1 VCQVAT
7 VKRTVAVRRLLLMM
21 VIHGCDCNAM
31 AVPGSGNRPF
41 RPALKGDISP
51 RPSNGDFG
59 GLPNRVSTSE
69 LSTHPRIRAILS
81 RYLFVSSY
89 DTTVD
94 PHPRVC
100 MPKCMSLL
108 LWRARTVLPPSLQV
122 GARGVARHPEPR
134 TGNLKIVPV
143 DFHHLYSSRL
153 DTSLYGCTFSFHFP
167 K

>member
-1 VCQVAT
+1 
-7 VKRTVAVRRLLLMM
+7 VRRLPMM

-59 GLPNRVSTSE
+59 GFLAECLALE
-69 LSTHPRIRAILS
+69 LSRIRTILS

-89 DTTVD
+89 DTTTVD

-100 MPKCMSLL
+100 IPKCMSPLL
-108 LWRARTVLPPSLQV
+108 RRARPVPPPPAFNSALEALSATLSPAP
-122 GARGVARHPEPR
+122 G
-134 TGNLKIVPV
+134 T
-143 DFHHLYSSRL
+143 
-153 DTSLYGCTFSFHFP
+153 
-167 K
+167 